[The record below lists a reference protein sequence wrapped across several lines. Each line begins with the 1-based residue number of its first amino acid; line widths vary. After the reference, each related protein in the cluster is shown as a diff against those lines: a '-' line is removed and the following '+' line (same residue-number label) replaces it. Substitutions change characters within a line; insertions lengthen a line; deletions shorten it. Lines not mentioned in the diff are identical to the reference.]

1 VSSAAAERGLYAMTY
16 WLKDGDPVR
25 AASVVAGMTASV
37 LAEARDVYQTPGVP
51 ETLYSLPESELQARM
66 IGLAGKSR
74 VPLCLERKTLTDT
87 DVTVETGSDLG
98 EFSGYLAT
106 FARDAGGDTITPQAL
121 QQTVADFQAGRRR
134 WQITDT
140 HSDSAIDAVAE
151 VVDAQLDSI
160 GLRITAKWLSN
171 DRAQALRQMVL
182 DGARLGLSIDYTAKA
197 QPDGAG
203 GRLLTQV
210 EVYGGA
216 ITNKPMNGQAVI
228 VEGKDALRGTVAL
241 AAPIVELYQDLQ
253 NRRADPDA
261 DLRRRMA
268 EVVNASWCSPELVN
282 SIGIKAAYDL
292 VMDAARSSAARQVP
306 RDPERERWEAAN
318 RYSSDLAEWMRANR

>member
-1 VSSAAAERGLYAMTY
+1 MTF
-16 WLKDGDPVR
+16 WLKGGNPVA
-25 AASVVAGMTASV
+25 AASVVAGMTASA
-37 LAEARDVYQTPGVP
+37 LAEARGVWEVPGVP
-51 ETLYSLPESELQARM
+51 DALYELPQAELQARM

-74 VPLCLERKTLTDT
+74 APLVLERKTTLTAR
-87 DVTVETGSDLG
+87 DVTTETGSDLG
-98 EFSGYLAT
+98 QFSGYLAS
-106 FARDAGGDTITPQAL
+106 FARDSGGDTITPQAL
-121 QQTVADFQAGRRR
+121 EQTVADFKAGRRR
-134 WQITDT
+134 WLITDT
-140 HSDSAIDAVAE
+140 HSDSAFDAVAE
-151 VVDAQLDSI
+151 VVDAQLDSV

-282 SIGIKAAYDL
+282 SIASRL
-292 VMDAARSSAARQVP
+292 P
-306 RDPERERWEAAN
+306 TTW
-318 RYSSDLAEWMRANR
+318 